1 MSKPSATLTVP
12 EVLERFQMYH
22 REPGNSCWG
31 SLHIVLDDGNLKDHH
46 VKFCIEF
53 AEKRGDREGAELG
66 KILLQMSETQRDK
79 ISRLA

>member
-12 EVLERFQMYH
+12 DVLERFQMYH

-46 VKFCIEF
+46 VKF
-53 AEKRGDREGAELG
+53 A
-66 KILLQMSETQRDK
+66 
-79 ISRLA
+79 